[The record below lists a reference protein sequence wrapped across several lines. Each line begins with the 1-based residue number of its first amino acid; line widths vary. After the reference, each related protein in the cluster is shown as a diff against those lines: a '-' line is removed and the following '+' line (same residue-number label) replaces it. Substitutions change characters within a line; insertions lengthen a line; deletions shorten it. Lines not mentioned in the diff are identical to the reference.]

1 MDKDNQ
7 SKEHI
12 LEQGF
17 EALSQEGVRFF
28 TVESLAGQ
36 LGMSKKTIYKFFPTK
51 EILIEK
57 IVRFFTGMVKRK
69 FKSVVE
75 SDENPVVKFNQVMD
89 FIMKKISH
97 ISMDKAMEVKI
108 RYPQVWHHIEQFR
121 LDLRQYI
128 AAIFKEAQE
137 KGLAK
142 SDIDMDVVAT
152 IYMNIV
158 NSTFQPEFFLRNNLA
173 PVDTIQLF
181 VKMITEG
188 LFTEE
193 GVEVMDKYNER
204 IKANLRPD

>member
-17 EALSQEGVRFF
+17 ETLLQEGIRFF
-28 TVESLAGQ
+28 TVESLAGK
-36 LGMSKKTIYKFFPTK
+36 LRMSKKTIYKFFPTK

-69 FKSVVE
+69 FQSVVE
-75 SDENPVVKFNQVMD
+75 SDENPIIKFNQVMD
-89 FIMKKISH
+89 FIMEKISH
-97 ISMDKAMEVKI
+97 ISMDKMMDVKI
-108 RYPQVWHHIEQFR
+108 RYPQVWFLIEQFR
-121 LDLRQYI
+121 LDMRQYI

-158 NSTFQPEFFLRNNLA
+158 NYTFQPEFFLRNNLA
-173 PVDTIQLF
+173 PVDTIRLF
-181 VKMITEG
+181 VRMVTEG
-188 LFTEE
+188 IFTEE
-193 GVEVMDKYNER
+193 G
-204 IKANLRPD
+204 IKELRN

>member
-17 EALSQEGVRFF
+17 ETLLQEGVRFF
-28 TVESLAGQ
+28 TVESLAGK
-36 LGMSKKTIYKFFPTK
+36 LRMSKKTIYKFFPTK

-69 FKSVVE
+69 FQSVVE
-75 SDENPVVKFNQVMD
+75 SDENPIIKFNQVMD
-89 FIMKKISH
+89 FIMEKISH
-97 ISMDKAMEVKI
+97 ISMDKMMDVKI
-108 RYPQVWHHIEQFR
+108 RYPQVWFLIEQFR
-121 LDLRQYI
+121 LDMRQYI

-158 NSTFQPEFFLRNNLA
+158 NYTFQPEFFLRNNLA
-173 PVDTIQLF
+173 PVDTIRLF
-181 VKMITEG
+181 VRMVTEG
-188 LFTEE
+188 IFTEE
-193 GVEVMDKYNER
+193 G
-204 IKANLRPD
+204 IKELRN

>member
-17 EALSQEGVRFF
+17 ETLSREGVRFF
-28 TVESLAGQ
+28 TVESLAGH

-57 IVRFFTGMVKRK
+57 IVGFFTGMVKRK
-69 FKSVVE
+69 FQLVVE
-75 SDENPVVKFNQVMD
+75 SDENPVVKFNKMMD
-89 FIMKKISH
+89 FIMQKIDH
-97 ISMDKAMEVKI
+97 ISMDKAMEIKI
-108 RYPQVWHHIEQFR
+108 RYPQVWHLVEQFR

-128 AAIFKEAQE
+128 AAIFKEAQD

-152 IYMNIV
+152 IYMNII
-158 NSTFQPEFFLRNNLA
+158 NSTFQPEFFLKNNLA
-173 PVDTIQLF
+173 PVDTIRLF
-181 VKMITEG
+181 IKIVTEG
-188 LFTEE
+188 LFTSD
-193 GVEVMDKYNER
+193 GVEVMKKCNE
-204 IKANLRPD
+204 IINKGKTKK

>member
-1 MDKDNQ
+1 MDKNRQ
-7 SKEHI
+7 SKEQI

-17 EALSQEGVRFF
+17 EDLSREGVRFF
-28 TVESLAGQ
+28 TVESLASH

-57 IVRFFTGMVKRK
+57 IVGFFTGMVKRK

-97 ISMDKAMEVKI
+97 ISMDKAMEVKT

-142 SDIDMDVVAT
+142 SDIDMNVVAT

-158 NSTFQPEFFLRNNLA
+158 NYTFQPEFFLQNNLA
-173 PVDTIQLF
+173 PVDTIRIF
-181 VKMITEG
+181 VRMVTEG
-188 LFTEE
+188 IFTEE
-193 GVEVMDKYNER
+193 GVKELKN
-204 IKANLRPD
+204 

>member
-1 MDKDNQ
+1 MVQ
-7 SKEHI
+7 EQQTQEHI

-17 EALSQEGVRFF
+17 ETISQEGVRFF

-57 IVRFFTGMVKRK
+57 IVRFFTEMVKRK
-69 FKSVVE
+69 FQSVVE
-75 SDENPVVKFNQVMD
+75 SDENPIVKFNEVMN
-89 FIMKKISH
+89 FIVDKIGH

-108 RYPQVWHHIEQFR
+108 RYPKVWHHIEQFR

-128 AAIFKEAQE
+128 AAIFKEAQR
-137 KGLAK
+137 KGFAK

-158 NSTFQPEFFLRNNLA
+158 NYTFQPEFFLQNNLA
-173 PVDTIQLF
+173 PVDTIRLF
-181 VKMITEG
+181 VRMITEG
-188 LFTEE
+188 LFTDK
-193 GVEVMDKYNER
+193 GLSVMKQNN
-204 IKANLRPD
+204 KGTK

>member
-17 EALSQEGVRFF
+17 EALSREGVRFF
-28 TVESLAGQ
+28 TVESLAGH

-69 FKSVVE
+69 FQSVVE

-89 FIMKKISH
+89 FIMEKICH
-97 ISMDKAMEVKI
+97 ISMDKAMDVKI
-108 RYPQVWHHIEQFR
+108 RYPQVWHLIEQFR

-128 AAIFKEAQE
+128 AVIFKEAQE

-158 NSTFQPEFFLRNNLA
+158 NYTFQPEFFLQNNLA
-173 PVDTIQLF
+173 PVDTIRLF
-181 VKMITEG
+181 VRMITGG

-193 GVEVMDKYNER
+193 GLSVMKQY
-204 IKANLRPD
+204 KKGMK